1 MTLGDLLSA
10 NRIAAP
16 LEEVSGL
23 GEVIHRLLDRVAGD
37 EPDRRRALRSALD
50 RPSEAEL
57 LRVHP
62 DVLLLVVATDGVE
75 NVDVALGLASEPF
88 PVEWRGDAEPDAKA
102 LFLAVTPDRV
112 TTLRVQ
118 LYRPLIRLLEN
129 RKVAGPLLEARSSD
143 DVRSVR
149 ELMETPVREQL
160 RVEHAMGPLTYRVY
174 PDTPLGEVV
183 DLMARKRLRAVPV
196 VGQSHEVLGII
207 TSGEALRHF
216 LQDRRARE
224 GDEDEAEAAPVPARD
239 VMSRSVMCVAEDE
252 DLFDAAN
259 LMVNKKVAQLPVVRE
274 GEIVGFLN
282 RDDVLRVLVGAS
294 GGDR

>member
-1 MTLGDLLSA
+1 MTLGDVLSPD
-10 NRIAAP
+10 RIIVP
-16 LEEVSGL
+16 LDGATDL

-37 EPDRRRALRSALD
+37 EPDRRRELRRALD
-50 RPSEAEL
+50 RPSDAEL
-57 LRVHP
+57 LRVHH
-62 DVLLLVVATDGVE
+62 DALLLVVAAPGAERADA
-75 NVDVALGLASEPF
+75 ALGIAPEPF
-88 PVEWRGDAEPDAKA
+88 PVEWRGDGGPDARV
-102 LFLAVTPDRV
+102 LLLAVTPDRV

-118 LYRPLIRLLEN
+118 LYRPLMRLLEN
-129 RKVAGPLLEARSSD
+129 RKVAEALAAAQSPEDLRAI
-143 DVRSVR
+143 R
-149 ELMETPVREQL
+149 ELMEIPVRDRL
-160 RVEHAMGPLTYRVY
+160 RVEHAMGPLTYRVF

-196 VGQSHEVLGII
+196 VGQNHEVLGII

-216 LQDRRARE
+216 LMDRRARE
-224 GDEDEAEAAPVPARD
+224 GDEDRAEADPIPARQ

-282 RDDVLRVLVGAS
+282 RDEVLRVLVGAA
-294 GGDR
+294 GGEQ